1 MTQSSVFALTVAT
14 AVLQQLQPILEESTQ
29 PCLRLS
35 EQISALLTRYLC
47 APITPASTFAFE
59 TDLSRL
65 LDECGRL
72 VVGSVFNHI
81 EPEDAQDA
89 PKHTQRDRQ
98 DYSRKNDKS
107 PIRSG
112 IATLFGHIE
121 LRRCLYE
128 PLQGVELLLSMK
140 SSGFSLGRGRR
151 GQWGGQWDQGAM
163 EEVGPVNLDPDLAED
178 SQAEP
183 QDDLSA
189 FETPLHA

>member
-1 MTQSSVFALTVAT
+1 MTQSSVFAMTLAT

-65 LDECGRL
+65 LHECGRL

-81 EPEDAQDA
+81 EPENAQDA

-98 DYSRKNDKS
+98 DYSRKKQKS

-128 PLQGVELLLSMK
+128 PLQEARDDGQRAFAPLEICLGLVGGNATPALAERVGRLASLHTQQEMLQL
-140 SSGFSLGRGRR
+140 LGRS
-151 GQWGGQWDQGAM
+151 
-163 EEVGPVNLDPDLAED
+163 PK
-178 SQAEP
+178 
-183 QDDLSA
+183 
-189 FETPLHA
+189 